1 MILGRAPRPAL
12 EGRTPRRRTPG
23 GEGAALL
30 AQGNQYPRAV
40 VLSPTR
46 RSGQSGPGPG
56 GLTVGG
62 AGPDDTRVRAM
73 PAAAGSTEVG
83 SACVHPRKRGARP
96 ASRVSL
102 RGRGTNAFR
111 TSVPAAPP
119 PSPRASSL
127 WGP

>member
-23 GEGAALL
+23 GGGAALL
-30 AQGNQYPRAV
+30 AQGNQYPGAV

-56 GLTVGG
+56 GLTVV
-62 AGPDDTRVRAM
+62 AAWPDDTRVRAM

-83 SACVHPRKRGARP
+83 SACVHPRKRGAQT
-96 ASRVSL
+96 AGSA
-102 RGRGTNAFR
+102 RGRSLGNERRR
-111 TSVPAAPP
+111 TAI
-119 PSPRASSL
+119 RL
-127 WGP
+127 